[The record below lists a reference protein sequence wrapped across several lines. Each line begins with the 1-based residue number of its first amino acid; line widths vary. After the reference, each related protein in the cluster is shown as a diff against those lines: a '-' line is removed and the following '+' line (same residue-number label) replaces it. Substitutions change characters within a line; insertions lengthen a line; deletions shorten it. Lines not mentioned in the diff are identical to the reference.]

1 MVFIMNL
8 AQPVMIKS
16 LAGLA
21 VLMEFPHFTHMPLH
35 LFMYFMRTVISE
47 RWGFSTVHMRPLVNS
62 EFLSIHKA

>member
-21 VLMEFPHFTHMPLH
+21 VLMEFPHFTHMPFH
-35 LFMYFMRTVISE
+35 LFMYFRRMVISE
-47 RWGFSTVHMRPLVNS
+47 RWSPPPYFPIK
-62 EFLSIHKA
+62 FLFR